1 MRFIS
6 ALIFSFLCFSV
17 LLPAQS
23 LETIVQRGHELAV
36 VCVAVSPDSA
46 YVATGSKD
54 KSVKLWDVATG
65 REVRSFLGHEATV
78 TSVTFTSDGKQ
89 LLTGSNDQTYRIWD
103 VATGRERFSFSSP
116 HYITAVA
123 VDPKGRFFLASGY
136 NRSGYADSITV
147 YDLARQKPL
156 ARLPASADAGVGS
169 GVDIAVSDDGKWVAL
184 GEDNRVAT
192 VYRVADWKVAYRFD
206 FGEGSCSGCGTRV
219 AFSPGGRYLYM
230 ASENGSLKKY
240 DLANGALMKVYAEEL
255 DDMTG
260 LAVSGNGK
268 LLALA
273 TEKSISVW
281 DEATGTLRGSLTAEE
296 KGNFHEI
303 AFYGKGQRL
312 FVPND
317 NTTCFSWDVFT
328 GKRAVTLTGYL
339 IQRDAGGLNY
349 DPNFYWQT
357 SIAKYIRLK
366 NTLLISRDGKTL
378 LKGKFGTKVKR
389 WDIATGQ
396 AVMEYAAHTK
406 AVLCYALSRDGK
418 RLLTGGGDGKIILWD
433 VSTGDSLKT
442 IEAYREPIFDV
453 HFNGDETQVYS
464 SSWDASM
471 RIHDLTTGKQ
481 LVYVDLKNA
490 SAYVLAIHPSD
501 LYVVTSRLDNTLQLW
516 EPDTRSVVRTFT
528 GHTDVVGSLRFSR
541 DGRTLLS
548 AGWDG
553 SIRLWDVGTGLM
565 TQKLRDHHGA
575 VHTAIFSA
583 DEKSVYSAGA
593 DRQIRVW
600 DVATGRVVRTFDGH
614 TAEVTSLLFSPDN
627 KMLISHSLDGITK
640 FWDLD
645 KGKEFFEHI
654 HLGESDWLAKSPEGY
669 FSGTDNARRYI
680 HFVDGMK
687 TYSIDQFFDEFYRP
701 DLLRRLFDSRGGKAD
716 GKGLQGQ
723 LKKSPP
729 PVLKVAVL
737 PGDGNTAEVYVRI
750 TDAGGGARGL
760 RLQHNGKGIVLNRD
774 GLKFPSG
781 AGEQTTYKHVV
792 ELVGGVNTFSAVAS
806 NRDNVESDVQSA
818 EIFSDH
824 PVKNGTCHIVAV
836 GINHYANSKLNLN
849 YAQPDAAS
857 FSGLV
862 DSLGGSLFKSVELHA
877 LYDADATRSRILR
890 TLDDLALRVSAEDVF
905 IFYYAGHGSM
915 VDNRFYFIP
924 TESSR
929 LYDASSLSKDA
940 LEASLL
946 QEKFTRIKALKQLII
961 MDACQSGGSVELL
974 ATRGA
979 SEEKAIAQLS
989 RSAGVHVM
997 ASAGSEQFAT
1007 EFTSLGHGLFT
1018 YVLMKALHGAADGA
1032 PKDGKVTIYELK
1044 SYIDDQM
1051 PEMTRKLKGKP
1062 QYPYTFSR
1070 GQDFPLILQE

>member
-1 MRFIS
+1 MRHIP
-6 ALIFSFLCFSV
+6 V
-17 LLPAQS
+17 LLLFLLSSTLLYAQS

-36 VCVAVSPDSA
+36 VCVAISPDSSL
-46 YVATGSKD
+46 VATGSKD
-54 KSVKLWDVATG
+54 KSVKLWDVSTG
-65 REVRSFLGHEATV
+65 REVRSLLGHEATV
-78 TSVTFTSDGKQ
+78 TSVAFTADGKQ
-89 LLTGSNDQTYRIWD
+89 LLTGSNDQTYRMWN
-103 VATGRERFSFSSP
+103 VASGRELYSFTS
-116 HYITAVA
+116 HNYITAVA
-123 VDPKGRFFLASGY
+123 TDPKGRFFLAAGY

-147 YDLARQKPL
+147 YDLAHHKPVAHL
-156 ARLPASADAGVGS
+156 SGSADAGLGS
-169 GVDIAVSDDGKWVAL
+169 GIDIAVSDDGQWVAL

-192 VYRVADWKVAYRFD
+192 VYRASDWKVAHRFE
-206 FGEGSCSGCGTRV
+206 FGEGSCGGCGTRV
-219 AFSPGGRYLYM
+219 AFSPGSRFLYM
-230 ASENGSLKKY
+230 ASENGPLKKY
-240 DLANGALMKVYAEEL
+240 DLATGALIKRYTEDL
-255 DDMTG
+255 DDLMG

-268 LLALA
+268 LLAIA
-273 TEKSISVW
+273 TEKNITVW
-281 DEATGTLRGSLTAEE
+281 DEATGAQRGTLAAEE
-296 KGNFHEI
+296 QGNFHEI
-303 AFYGKGQRL
+303 AFYGKSQRL
-312 FVPND
+312 FVASD
-317 NTTCFSWDVFT
+317 NTTCFLWDVAT
-328 GKRAVTLTGYL
+328 GKRGVTLTGFL
-339 IQRDAGGLNY
+339 SQRDAGGLNY
-349 DPNFYWQT
+349 DPNFYWQS
-357 SIAKYIRLK
+357 SIAKYIRFK
-366 NTLLISRDGKTL
+366 NSLLLSRDGKTL

-406 AVLCYALSRDGK
+406 AVLCYDLSRDGK
-418 RLLTGGGDGKIILWD
+418 RLITGGGDGRIILWD
-433 VSTGDSLKT
+433 VATGDS
-442 IEAYREPIFDV
+442 IMSINAYREPIFDI
-453 HFNGDETQVYS
+453 HFNASETQVYS
-464 SSWDASM
+464 SSWDASLQV
-471 RIHDLTTGKQ
+471 HDIPSGQRLTY
-481 LVYVDLKNA
+481 LDLKNA
-490 SAYVLAIHPSD
+490 SAYVLAVHPSD
-501 LYVVTSRLDNTLQLW
+501 LYVITSRLDNTLQMW
-516 EPDTRSVVRTFT
+516 EPDTRTVVRTFT
-528 GHTDVVGSLRFSR
+528 GHTDVVGSLHLTR

-553 SIRLWDVGTGLM
+553 SIRLWDIGTGLM
-565 TQKLRDHHGA
+565 TQKLKGHHGA

-583 DEKSVYSAGA
+583 DEKYVYSAGA

-600 DVATGRVVRTFDGH
+600 DIVSGRVVRTFDGH

-627 KMLISHSLDGITK
+627 KMLISHSVDGITK

-654 HLGESDWLAKSPEGY
+654 HLGENDWLAKSPDGY

-687 TYSIDQFFDEFYRP
+687 TYSIDQFFDEYYRP
-701 DLLRRLFDSRGGKAD
+701 DLLPRLFENRGSKTEGR
-716 GKGLQGQ
+716 GLQGQ

-729 PVLKVAVL
+729 PVIKVAVL
-737 PGDGNTAEVYVRI
+737 PGDGHTAEVYVRI
-750 TDAGGGARGL
+750 TDAGGGARSL

-774 GLKFPSG
+774 ELKFPSG
-781 AGEQTTYKHVV
+781 TGEATVYKHVV
-792 ELVGGVNTFSAVAS
+792 ELVGGTNTFSAVAT
-806 NRDNVESDVQSA
+806 NRDNVESDMQSA
-818 EIFSDH
+818 EIFSDN
-824 PVKNGTCHIVAV
+824 PVKSGTCYIVAV
-836 GINHYANSKLNLN
+836 GINHYTNSRLNLN

-857 FSGLV
+857 FSGLL
-862 DSLGGSLFKSVELHA
+862 DSLSGRLFKSIQLQT
-877 LYDADATRSRILR
+877 LYDEDATRPHILR
-890 TLDDLALRVSAEDVF
+890 TLDDLAAKVSPEDVF

-929 LYDASSLSKDA
+929 LYDAASLSKDA

-1007 EFTSLGHGLFT
+1007 EFESLGHGLFT
-1018 YVLMKALHGAADGA
+1018 YVLIKALRGAADGA